1 MRRKPEFWIDG
12 IAPAIASPLV
22 PFLVSKL
29 PEVVTVQDA
38 SLDALCMLRIIN
50 ALNRHWAT
58 LYFSVPQSHIIP
70 QTEFI
75 HSKVGSLT
83 YLKIHISRCYNLDEN
98 LAQRF

>member
-12 IAPAIASPLV
+12 IAPPIVSSLM
-22 PFLVSKL
+22 PFLTSKL
-29 PEVVTVQDA
+29 PDVVSVQDA

-70 QTEFI
+70 QIEFI
-75 HSKVGSLT
+75 HSKVT
-83 YLKIHISRCYNLDEN
+83 VAISVLYWH
-98 LAQRF
+98 RF